1 MVALRRLLAA
11 AVATVLTAA
20 MALVWTAAPAHADE
34 AWETALKAL
43 MSRTATWAEGG
54 ISRVGLIGQP
64 LPLLGVSPG
73 ALVDADKLT
82 RTASDALAGDLTRN
96 DVDLGGGTRLTSS
109 VTTSGGD
116 HLLDVLLT
124 TKREV
129 ADRDL
134 AVGGVTLAKAVSV
147 TGWATLHLRARHT
160 SAGETYLVRDGD
172 TPRIDIDA
180 AARLRAD
187 LDKAT
192 ASVGILGVTVTAGSS
207 LTARTH
213 VKATVNDPNGDG
225 KLAFDTASGAGTGE
239 LGATGSLSGLLQVA
253 LDNSGGGRISDTETE
268 AGPGSVHGVVKL
280 GAAAAGAPFDLPAVA
295 ATLTVDW
302 NDISV
307 GTPTVTT
314 TGLDETIAKFRNM
327 SPLDLASGLAQL
339 ATLLSGVQQSGPAG
353 NLSLPFLRGTFA
365 DAVKVNE
372 KLTDFLKKYLHPKP
386 DDSQFNPATDDPAK
400 AGQPKFSSIQEL
412 VALLAA
418 EGLPVDNLSFAGDKL
433 VFRVRLERQSTV
445 EVPLDPGA
453 ASLSGR
459 GATYTANGFSVTGD
473 RFTAGELVGQR
484 VVAGTSAGTVSANT
498 ANSVTLTGNWI
509 GGQPG
514 TDSVWV
520 ISGSSPNIGAVELA
534 GAFTDPVEGGKK
546 VGLRAANAQASFARV
561 KPRYSAALTLV
572 LDLRDDLGSPEKNAD
587 RVLLR
592 TDPATPLFTADF
604 PITTGVDFYATAG
617 FLKVKLGGDLTVGP
631 ATAGQRMLQVNFKEA
646 KDISLGSLFTRLK
659 SDPLNLL
666 SVSSSVKTTGRV
678 KVSVPGDTGALGQ
691 GIGVDVSWTAG
702 QQPVVNTSG
711 LSGLFSVD
719 FNPDDPKALFAV
731 VVEALR
737 LVNAALSQ
745 PDDGSGPLN
754 SRIPLLGRSARQLLG
769 ADESGVGKDVT
780 FTADGAN
787 FLLKDGTRTGDAGF
801 DPRLAGRTVV
811 IGSKAYRVLDRVDG
825 QTLRIDAAGT
835 PKPGDGTAYA
845 LRPELADALDK
856 LLAAPPDNLQD
867 ALDVLNNAIG
877 TGSGVSF
884 TVDQR
889 EGGPYLRIGLDWKRN
904 FHTGGPL
911 AFGWDDNR
919 DLISLDSSGTFN
931 LDVDA
936 NAKLGLLLPLELD
949 AAPLLDHTSSASVTV
964 SGGITNG
971 AIAARVGPLALD
983 LGKKDTDPAT
993 VKANL
998 SVGLGGLTEDGPI
1011 SGLLGVT
1018 PQISTAGVDCGGG
1031 TGGANV
1037 AICARA
1043 PLFVNNCEP
1052 ADATNV
1058 LTFTMGLDL
1067 KPTATPPNL
1076 DSCFANLTMKLTDFN
1091 VGIDGYLAKVEEAL
1105 RLASFDGKLPL
1116 VGDDLQQGQKF
1127 VAQLRADVKAAIGP
1141 VLANAT
1147 LDSAGMQTA
1156 LNDVLKDLDP
1166 GVSAVVGCR
1175 SGVATPCQPEDFQSI
1190 RIKLTTSRG
1199 APSAADGCKDAGDSD
1214 KCLGVNVP
1222 LDLGIPGLS
1231 LKAKKGA
1238 ADGIQ
1243 AKLGWKLH
1251 LDLVL
1256 DRDEGFYVPTHDG
1269 DTTPEVQIGATFD
1282 MTGDLAA
1289 QLAFIQVKATKQG
1302 PAPLVRAY
1310 FGVDLKGSAGEKSCF
1325 DPAVA
1330 ADCAADADAKLT
1342 LAEFA
1347 DLGSLI
1353 ATDLTAD
1360 VNIDWRLAAAVDTGG
1375 DVSALPGV
1383 SARFA
1388 LKWGLKHQQGGLSAT
1403 GGSVTTPL
1411 QVTFT
1416 DIALDAGAFFTKIL
1430 KPVVEKIKAVTG
1442 PLQPVIDTLYAPIP
1456 VLSDLSKATG
1466 GPDITLVWLA
1476 KTFSTL
1482 AGGPKLDFVDTVRSV
1497 ITFVNRIPTTCA
1509 TNCSIPLG
1517 AFQVDSARALTTE
1530 VSPAS
1535 AESLI
1540 DRSTGYQP
1548 AKASDVKTAVDGAA
1562 GGDAGK
1568 LFTPDEHGKTNA
1580 QKTGFSFPVFD
1591 NPGSLF
1597 GLLMGQDVE
1606 LVSFD
1611 SGPLSLGFSWRQSFG
1626 PVYAPPPVLV
1636 TLSGSASVTARFIAG
1651 LDTAGIRHAVEA
1663 ATEGTDLD
1671 AVSLLDGLYFKTTDS
1686 SGKPVPVV
1694 TLRGEIAAGAEVS
1707 VLIVKAGIQ
1716 GGIRLTVGFS
1726 WNDPNNDGKFR
1737 TSEFLQALLVNP
1749 VCLFTT
1755 SGQLSVFLKVYITID
1770 LFLFSKTF
1778 DFTLVDATL
1787 LDFRAQ
1793 PDCKPK
1799 PPELGGTV
1807 DDTLVV
1813 FAGRFGTKE
1822 QRGDKAWD
1830 NSAGTYAGDVVKVY
1844 ALHYAD
1850 AGTEG
1855 ATDDFDGF
1863 AVEALGRKQEFL
1875 DPNLTRVVVD
1885 GRGYQVADADKVS
1898 LSVLL
1903 LGDGDTSGDGTKTS
1917 AFDKT
1922 AVVLG
1927 SDGRDQIRT
1936 GTGPAYVDGR
1946 GGEDVIV
1953 TAEAAGQVSRVA
1965 GGAGQDTVTTGDGND
1980 VVAGD
1985 SGLGAVDRPGA
1996 TTVHTSVGDK
2006 SLTGL
2011 VDWTKLADP
2020 TEETT
2025 GAADHVTVG
2034 HGASTVYGNGGDDV
2048 LGVVL
2053 DDRPNGKNL
2062 LVGGPGEDIL
2072 NGGKGDDTI
2081 HTAGSGVPADPDA
2094 AGSGDAGLTNKVDTG
2109 SGQDTVHGS
2118 AGADLVVS
2126 HSANGQTGHL
2136 YGYGGDDVLV
2146 GGYGTDELFGGP
2158 DEDYV
2163 IAEPS
2168 SVGDPDGT
2176 DGYGPAR
2183 QVVHQP
2189 LPAGTQSQ
2197 TKLLVG
2203 GLGSDHVVGGD
2214 GGATVFGDKRLTAE
2228 TCADATL
2235 AGDQPAPTDQ
2245 GAADLILGGAG
2256 VEVVTAGSGNDRAD
2270 LGGGDDR
2277 ACGQLGDDTLHLGG
2291 GDDRAWGGP
2300 GVDQLHGDDGIDLLF
2315 GNTGDDGLYG
2325 GAGVDT
2331 AEGNEGGD
2339 QVLGGPDDDVLY
2351 GGGRV
2356 AGVADGR
2363 DFVYGEEGVDR
2374 IVGDNGTPRIGDV
2387 GPYPLDLAGDVPAA
2401 GAGDVL
2407 SGGPDG
2413 DIAYGGLG
2421 DDRVDGDGGDDQLE
2435 GNNGADLV
2443 HGGTGKDE
2451 IVGGSAQEPVAGT
2464 GRPDTGDQL
2473 FGDGDADLIAGDN
2486 ARFVPA
2492 TADATRVTQART
2504 VPSRKVTLLDLGFSP
2519 AAGTS
2524 GGDLIS
2530 GGDADDVIFGQ
2541 GGPDRVHADAGADFA
2556 EGGPGSDW
2564 VEGDAGDD
2572 DLVGG
2577 SSTTY
2582 DGTGA
2587 ATTGQ
2592 PDTADA
2598 LFGGPG
2604 SDAVI
2609 GDNGAVLR
2617 PLAGEQPTAV
2627 TVRLGADGNP
2637 FGPRIVV
2644 LLDRAAATANRFGAD
2659 RISGG
2664 DGVDTLW
2671 GQDGDDALTGDGNGD
2686 YLEGN
2691 GGADALRGDTALGA
2705 AGRTTVS
2712 PLPDPGWPGDPAAPA
2727 DLVGAGAPA
2736 GQDDLI
2742 GGSAAAGFRD
2752 TGDVIE
2758 GNGADDVLLGD
2769 NGSLL
2774 RTVTT
2779 VGGKAAERVYT
2790 ERYPT
2795 GAVPADAT
2803 VARTHD
2809 PALPGPSTRFCTTAQ
2824 ATCEPAGAYGNDQLF
2839 GDAGNDGAWGQDG
2852 DDLIRGGAGDDD
2864 LFGELGA
2871 DSLYG
2876 EDGRDAILGDR
2887 GGVVNQFLNADDVAA
2902 LGFTLTLSSV
2912 PQESYTGFRAGGYDR
2927 RVDLLHDTDGDAWIG
2942 SATSAP
2948 MPYAGLTAG
2957 AADLIRG
2964 GAGAD
2969 NIHGGF
2975 GDDVAN
2981 GDSGGDEVFGGE
2993 GSDVL
2998 WGGKGCDP
3006 VLDAANPQCLV
3017 NGVFS
3022 AAARGDQDQY
3032 VDHLF
3037 GGAGATSGPAV
3048 TAVLGSDLLD
3058 FRPRGSYPDNCAAG
3072 AWPVDLAA
3080 GTVDPCRWFEATN
3093 LDNDVLADNQ
3103 HHHGTDWIY
3112 GGWDRDVLQG
3122 DVTQNGPN
3130 NGDRL
3135 FDWNGA
3141 YNLFTHC
3148 NSAYGGFN
3156 DIRQHSPA
3164 MQDFL
3169 TRLAWATGAGRSA
3182 GDVTTAGTS
3191 AFLEL
3196 SYVYPRD
3203 NKDQGAGAAF
3213 PSTPGHFD
3221 TPSCTD

>member
-11 AVATVLTAA
+11 AIAAVLTAA
-20 MALVWTAAPAHADE
+20 LALVWTAAPAHADE
-34 AWETALKAL
+34 AWETAFKSL
-43 MSRTATWAEGG
+43 MSRTATWADGG
-54 ISRVGLIGQP
+54 LSQVGLLGQP

-73 ALVDADKLT
+73 ALVDADKLAK
-82 RTASDALAGDLTRN
+82 TASDALASGLTKD

-129 ADRDL
+129 ADKEL
-134 AVGGVTLAKAVSV
+134 TVNGVTLAKAVSV

-160 SAGETYLVRDGD
+160 AAGETYLVRDGD

-192 ASVGILGVTVTAGSS
+192 ASVGILGVTLTAGST

-213 VKATVNDPNGDG
+213 LKVTVTDPNGDG
-225 KLAFDTASGAGTGE
+225 RLAFDTPAGTGTGE
-239 LGATGSLSGLLQVA
+239 LGAAGSLAGLAQVA
-253 LDNSGGGRISDTETE
+253 LDGSGGGRISDTETE
-268 AGPGSVHGVVKL
+268 PGPGSVHGVIKL
-280 GAAAAGAPFDLPAVA
+280 GAATAGAPFALPAVA
-295 ATLTVDW
+295 ATVNVDW

-307 GTPTVTT
+307 GSPTVTT

-339 ATLLSGVQQSGPAG
+339 ATLLTGVQQSGPAG
-353 NLSLPFLRGTFA
+353 NLNLPFLRGTFA

-372 KLTDFLKKYLHPKP
+372 KLTDFLKKYVHPRP
-386 DDSQFNPATDDPAK
+386 DDPQFDPATDDPAL
-400 AGQPKFSSIQEL
+400 AGQPKFSSLQEL
-412 VALLAA
+412 LALLAA

-433 VFRVRLERQSTV
+433 VFRVKLERESTV

-459 GATYTANGFSVTGD
+459 GATYTANGFSVSGN
-473 RFTAGELVGQR
+473 RFTPGELIGQR
-484 VVAGTSAGTVSANT
+484 VVAGTSAGTISANT
-498 ANSVTLTGNWI
+498 ANSVTLAQNWI
-509 GGQPG
+509 GGQPAN
-514 TDSVWV
+514 DSVWV

-534 GAFTDPVEGGKK
+534 GTLTDPVDDDKK
-546 VGLRAANAQASFARV
+546 VGLRAANAQASFAKV
-561 KPRYSAALTLV
+561 KPRYSAAITLV
-572 LDLRDDLGSPEKNAD
+572 LDLRDDLGSPTANAD

-592 TDPATPLFTADF
+592 TDPAVPLFSADF

-617 FLKVKLGGDLTVGP
+617 FLKVKLGGDLSVGP
-631 ATAGQRMLQVNFKEA
+631 AAAGQRMLEVKFKQA
-646 KDISLGSLFTRLK
+646 QDISLGTFFHRLQ
-659 SDPLNLL
+659 SEPATLL
-666 SVSSSVKTTGRV
+666 AASASVKTTGRV

-691 GIGVDVSWTAG
+691 GIGVDVSWKAG
-702 QQPVVNTSG
+702 EEPVVNTSG
-711 LSGLFSVD
+711 LTGLFAVD
-719 FNPDDPKALFAV
+719 FDPNDPKALFAV

-745 PDDGSGPLN
+745 ADAGSGPLDKK
-754 SRIPLLGRSARQLLG
+754 IPLLGRSARQLLG

-780 FTADGAN
+780 FAADGAN
-787 FLLKDGTRTGDAGF
+787 FLLKDGSRKDDAGF
-801 DPRLAGRTVV
+801 DARLEGRTVV
-811 IGSKAYRVLDRVDG
+811 IGSQAYRVLKQVDA

-835 PKPGDGTAYA
+835 PKPADGTAYA
-845 LRPELADALDK
+845 LRPELADALDR

-877 TGSGVSF
+877 AGSGVSF

-889 EGGPYLRIGLDWKRN
+889 EGGPFLRIGLDWKRN

-911 AFGWDDNR
+911 AFGWGGGK
-919 DLISLDSSGTFN
+919 DLISLDSSGTFA
-931 LDVDA
+931 LDVSA
-936 NAKLGLLLPLELD
+936 NAKLGLLLPLRLD
-949 AAPLLDHTSSASVTV
+949 AAPILDHTSSASVTV
-964 SGGITNG
+964 SGGITKG

-983 LGKKDTDPAT
+983 LGKDPDFAT

-1011 SGLLGVT
+1011 SGLLGLT
-1018 PQISTAGVDCGGG
+1018 PQFSTAGVDCGGG
-1031 TGGANV
+1031 VGGATV
-1037 AICARA
+1037 PICART

-1052 ADATNV
+1052 ADATNL

-1067 KPTATPPNL
+1067 TPTANTPNL

-1116 VGDDLQQGQKF
+1116 VGDDLQQGQRF
-1127 VAQLRADVKAAIGP
+1127 VAQLREQIKAAIGP

-1147 LDSAGMQTA
+1147 LDSAGLNAALKEALKPVDENVTA
-1156 LNDVLKDLDP
+1156 E
-1166 GVSAVVGCR
+1166 VSCR
-1175 SGVATPCQPEDFQSI
+1175 TGVATPCQPEDFQAV
-1190 RIKLTTSRG
+1190 RIKLTSAKG
-1199 APSAADGCKDAGDSD
+1199 DPSASGGCQTGCAEA
-1214 KCLGVNVP
+1214 NVP

-1238 ADGIQ
+1238 ADGIK

-1256 DRDEGFYVPTHDG
+1256 DRDEGFYIPTHDG
-1269 DTTPEVQIGATFD
+1269 DATPEVQIGGSFD
-1282 MTGDLAA
+1282 TTGDLAA
-1289 QLAFIQVKATKQG
+1289 QLAFIQVNATKQG
-1302 PAPLVRAY
+1302 TDPLVRAY
-1310 FGVDLKGSAGEKSCF
+1310 FGIDLKGSPGEKSCF
-1325 DPAVA
+1325 DPTVT
-1330 ADCAADADAKLT
+1330 ADCTADPDAKLT
-1342 LAEFA
+1342 LAEFG
-1347 DLGSLI
+1347 DLSSLL
-1353 ATDLTAD
+1353 ATDLTAKVD
-1360 VNIDWRLAAAVDTGG
+1360 IDWKLAAVVNTGDEVG
-1375 DVSALPGV
+1375 SALPGI
-1383 SARFA
+1383 SARFG
-1388 LKWGLKHQQGGLSAT
+1388 LKWGLEHKQGSLTAT
-1403 GGSVTTPL
+1403 GDGVTTPL
-1411 QVTFT
+1411 KVTFT
-1416 DIALDAGAFFTKIL
+1416 DIALDAGAFFDKIL
-1430 KPVVEKIKAVTG
+1430 KPVVAKLKAVTG

-1482 AGGPKLDFVDTVRSV
+1482 NGGPKLDFVDTVRAV
-1497 ITFVNRIPTTCA
+1497 ITFVNRIPDCDSG
-1509 TNCSIPLG
+1509 CSIPLG
-1517 AFQVDSARALTTE
+1517 QFLVDPTKALTTE
-1530 VSPAS
+1530 VSPAA

-1540 DRSTGYQP
+1540 KRDDPFTQ
-1548 AKASDVKTAVDGAA
+1548 AKSASEVKAKIDDAA
-1562 GGDAGK
+1562 GDDGEK
-1568 LFTPDEHGKTNA
+1568 LFTPKNPGEKSNA
-1580 QKTGFSFPVFD
+1580 EKTGFSFPIFD

-1597 GLLMGQDVE
+1597 GLLLGQDVE

-1611 SGPLSLGFSWRQSFG
+1611 SGPLALGFSWRQSFG

-1663 ATEGTDLD
+1663 ATDGTKLD
-1671 AVSLLDGLYFKTTDS
+1671 AVSLLDGLYFKTADS
-1686 SGKPVPVV
+1686 TGKPVPVV
-1694 TLRGEIAAGAEVS
+1694 TLRGEIGAGAEVS
-1707 VLIVKAGIQ
+1707 VLIVKVGIQ

-1749 VCLFTT
+1749 ICLFTT
-1755 SGQLSVFLKVYITID
+1755 SGQLSVFLKVYVTID

-1793 PDCKPK
+1793 PDCTPP

-1807 DDTLVV
+1807 GDTLVV
-1813 FAGRFGTKE
+1813 FAGKFGKKE

-1830 NSAGTYAGDVVKVY
+1830 NTAGTYAGDVVKVY

-1855 ATDDFDGF
+1855 ASDDFDGF

-1875 DPNLTRVVVD
+1875 DPSLTRVVVD
-1885 GRGYQVADADKVS
+1885 GRGYEVADASKVS

-1917 AFDKT
+1917 SFDKT

-1946 GGEDVIV
+1946 GGDDLIV
-1953 TAEAAGQVSRVA
+1953 TAEAPGAASRVA
-1965 GGAGQDTVTTGDGND
+1965 GGPGKDSITTGDGND

-1985 SGLGAVDRPGA
+1985 SGLGGTDRAA

-2006 SLTGL
+2006 TLTGL
-2011 VDWTKLADP
+2011 IDWTTLTDP
-2020 TEETT
+2020 T
-2025 GAADHVTVG
+2025 AASGGEDDHVTVG
-2034 HGASTVYGNGGDDV
+2034 HGASRVYGNGGDDV
-2048 LGVVL
+2048 LGVVV
-2053 DDRPNGKNL
+2053 DDRPNGKNT
-2062 LVGGPGEDIL
+2062 LVGGPGGDTI
-2072 NGGKGDDTI
+2072 NGGRGDDTI
-2081 HTAGSGVPADPDA
+2081 HTYDTTIPADVDQ
-2094 AGSGDAGLTNKVDTG
+2094 AGSGDIGLTNQVDTG
-2109 SGQDTVHGS
+2109 AGQDTVYGS
-2118 AGADLVVS
+2118 AGVDLVVS
-2126 HSANGQTGHL
+2126 HSANGQTGRV

-2158 DEDYV
+2158 GQDYL

-2168 SVGDPDGT
+2168 QVGEPGAT
-2176 DGYGPAR
+2176 DGYGPFR
-2183 QVVHQP
+2183 QVTHQP

-2197 TKLLVG
+2197 NKLLVG
-2203 GLGSDHVVGGD
+2203 GLGSDHLIGGD
-2214 GGATVFGDKRLTAE
+2214 GGATIFGDRHLPAE
-2228 TCADATL
+2228 TCVDASLADA
-2235 AGDQPAPTDQ
+2235 QPAPADQ

-2256 VEVVTAGSGNDRAD
+2256 VEVVSAGSGDDRAD

-2291 GDDRAWGGP
+2291 GNDRAWGGA
-2300 GVDQLHGDDGIDLLF
+2300 GVDQLHGDDGDDLLF
-2315 GNTGDDGLYG
+2315 GNAGDDGLYG
-2325 GAGVDT
+2325 DAGQDT

-2339 QVLGGPDDDVLY
+2339 QVFGGPDADVLY
-2351 GGGRV
+2351 GGSRV
-2356 AGVADGR
+2356 AGASDGR
-2363 DFVYGEEGVDR
+2363 DFLYGEEGADR

-2387 GPYPLDLAGDVPAA
+2387 GPYPLDLAGDVAGA
-2401 GAGDVL
+2401 GAGDVI
-2407 SGGPDG
+2407 SGGG
-2413 DIAYGGLG
+2413 DADVAYGGLG
-2421 DDRVDGDGGDDQLE
+2421 GDRINGDAGDDQLE
-2435 GNNGADLV
+2435 GNNGADLI
-2443 HGGTGKDE
+2443 HGDLGRDE
-2451 IVGGSAQEPVAGT
+2451 IVGGSSQEPAAGT
-2464 GRPDTGDQL
+2464 GRPDSGDEL
-2473 FGDGDADLIAGDN
+2473 YGDADADLIAGDN
-2486 ARFVPA
+2486 ARFTPA
-2492 TADATRVTQART
+2492 GTDATRVTQGRSGP
-2504 VPSRKVTLLDLGFSP
+2504 VRKVTLLDLGFSP

-2541 GGPDRVHADAGADFA
+2541 GGPDRVHADAGNDYA

-2564 VEGDAGDD
+2564 VEGNAGDD

-2577 SSTTY
+2577 SSTAY
-2582 DGTGA
+2582 DGSGA

-2598 LFGGPG
+2598 VFGGPG

-2617 PLAGEQPTAV
+2617 PLPGEQPTAV

-2644 LLDRAAATANRFGAD
+2644 LLDRAAATANRYGDD
-2659 RISGG
+2659 RLSGG
-2664 DGVDTLW
+2664 DGVDALW
-2671 GQDGDDALTGDGNGD
+2671 GQDGDDALTGDGDGD

-2691 GGADALRGDTALGA
+2691 GGADNLRGDSALDG
-2705 AGRTTVS
+2705 AGRRAVT
-2712 PLPDPGWPGDPAAPA
+2712 PLADPGWPGQPSPPAE
-2727 DLVGAGAPA
+2727 LVGAGAPA

-2752 TGDVIE
+2752 TGDVVE
-2758 GNGADDVLLGD
+2758 GNGADDVILGD

-2779 VGGKAAERVYT
+2779 VNGKQTERVYT

-2824 ATCEPAGAYGNDQLF
+2824 ATCEPAGAFGNDQLY
-2839 GDAGNDGAWGQDG
+2839 GDAGNDGIWGQDG

-2871 DSLYG
+2871 DTLYG
-2876 EDGRDAILGDR
+2876 DDGADAILGDR
-2887 GGVVNQFLNADDVAA
+2887 GGVVNQYLNADDVAA
-2902 LGFTLTLSSV
+2902 LGFTVTLSSV
-2912 PQESYTGFRAGGYDR
+2912 PQETFTGFRAGDYDR

-2948 MPYAGLTAG
+2948 MPHAGLTAG
-2957 AADLIRG
+2957 AGDVIRG

-2981 GDSGGDEVFGGE
+2981 GDSGGDQVFGGE

-3006 VLDAANPQCLV
+3006 VLDATNPQCLV
-3017 NGVFS
+3017 GGVFS
-3022 AAARGDQDQY
+3022 AAARGDHDQY

-3037 GGAGATSGPAV
+3037 GGAGATTGPAV
-3048 TAVLGSDLLD
+3048 TAVLSSDLLD

-3072 AWPVDLAA
+3072 AWPVDLTS

-3093 LDNDVLADNQ
+3093 MDNDDVADNQ

-3122 DVTQNGPN
+3122 DVTANGPN

-3156 DIRQHSPA
+3156 DVRQHSPA

-3182 GDVTTAGTS
+3182 SDVTTAGTS

-3203 NKDQGAGAAF
+3203 NKEQGAGAAF
-3213 PSTPGHFD
+3213 PGTPGHFD
-3221 TPSCTD
+3221 QPSCTD